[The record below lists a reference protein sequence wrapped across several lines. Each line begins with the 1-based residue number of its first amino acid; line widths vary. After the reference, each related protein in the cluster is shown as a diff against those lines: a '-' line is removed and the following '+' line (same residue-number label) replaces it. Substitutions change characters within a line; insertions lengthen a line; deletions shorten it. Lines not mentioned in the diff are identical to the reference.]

1 MPSCK
6 HHATAISN
14 SAYHLACFF
23 QIFHSILYTEELGA
37 VSHLNTSFKHFI
49 FFIWE
54 YDLVAE
60 AEQEAL
66 KEIIS
71 EIRMRHAA
79 AFPNRSRS
87 IGSNSGNEYN
97 DEDSK

>member
-1 MPSCK
+1 M
-6 HHATAISN
+6 HT
-14 SAYHLACFF
+14 YFF
-23 QIFHSILYTEELGA
+23 DNKIIAQTEELGA

-66 KEIIS
+66 KEIIR
-71 EIRMRHAA
+71 EIRLRHAT
-79 AFPNRSRS
+79 AFPSRARSTS
-87 IGSNSGNEYN
+87 GSGGGIDH
-97 DEDSK
+97 DEEK